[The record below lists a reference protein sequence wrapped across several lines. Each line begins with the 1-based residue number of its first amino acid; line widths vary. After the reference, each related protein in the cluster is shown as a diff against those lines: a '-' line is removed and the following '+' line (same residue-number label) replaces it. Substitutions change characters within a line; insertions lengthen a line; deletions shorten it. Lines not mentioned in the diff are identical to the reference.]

1 MCTHTYIHTHIC
13 MYVFWHFPP
22 SASSGDTQKLSG
34 CSKRDW
40 HPDLSICFGRF
51 LSFLWE
57 FYFCGTLFFWALRFL
72 ESFAAA
78 ARWGLCCPLA
88 EKKRQPWD
96 SKRLGELAGGQ
107 DSPVQAV
114 AIRPGD
120 TQGYRRPS
128 KVRKKPETGRNGRPW
143 GQCGGRAQPKS
154 IGLVKAARRTLR
166 M

>member
-1 MCTHTYIHTHIC
+1 MGCHCLPLNHTYIHTHIC

-22 SASSGDTQKLSG
+22 SASSGDTQKLSR

-120 TQGYRRPS
+120 TQGYRRS
-128 KVRKKPETGRNGRPW
+128 QRSGRSLRLAEMEGL
-143 GQCGGRAQPKS
+143 GASVEAELSLRA
-154 IGLVKAARRTLR
+154 
-166 M
+166 